1 MHPHRGSRARHREH
15 SRRRNQSRIQGAQ
28 RPRSPS
34 ATPRVAA
41 RGAELPTIDELN
53 ERARNAQEHSLHH
66 RSRRTYDTGQ
76 RHWIHFENLYGL
88 DKIGDTPI
96 ALDIQLGLF
105 VTNLI
110 TVKNIKPATANQ
122 YLSHVIKT
130 WIEDRKITH
139 GEEVRTPYLAGIIN
153 GFLRMD
159 RAEKPMRNAVRIP
172 MTYPI
177 LLVAIAAIDRQYQFI
192 EEQRIA
198 LRAASMKGGLTNR
211 HWPGTYHCGGVI
223 KHILTHMK

>member
-15 SRRRNQSRIQGAQ
+15 SRRRNHSRIQGAQ

-139 GEEVRTPYLAGIIN
+139 GEEVRTP
-153 GFLRMD
+153 
-159 RAEKPMRNAVRIP
+159 